1 MARILLAFFLL
12 IASRAYAAIGE
23 DVFEEAPG
31 YTVHIRTVVEIPFA
45 EDTRGSWIGAGF
57 VVDAERGWVMT
68 NAHISARSPSQVRI
82 SFRGGNHK
90 PASKVYVDPYLDLA
104 ILELH
109 ESQRQNLKAARLD
122 CGEFP
127 PMGHPVGAFGH
138 PWGLSYTGTRGIV
151 SGATAKMGGELLQT
165 DAPINSGNSGGPLIS
180 LETGEVVGINTSK
193 YNDKK
198 DQNTNFAT
206 PMKYACRVLELLRA
220 GKDPSPPKLLTIFTK
235 DLDDRGE
242 LIVGKSYLPQRVL
255 AIRGGD
261 RITGVVGVSGEIQ
274 NEGQLVHALR
284 GRLNQF
290 ALEVIREGKEMT
302 LSGQLQPVEPVL
314 SRRGLYVSGVLLAP
328 TGFRDEKEL
337 NLSQPLMVHSVA
349 PGSLAESLGLKK
361 WHMVVSVD
369 GQAVDGLTDL
379 RGRLA
384 DARKNKA
391 SVKVVF
397 KRWTSGRDRIYEY
410 IERTI
415 PVEEFALIGSAL
427 NERVASLPE
436 QRALR

>member
-1 MARILLAFFLL
+1 MARILLAFFLFV
-12 IASRAYAAIGE
+12 ASRAHAAIGE

-57 VVDAERGWVMT
+57 VVDAVRGWVMT

-82 SFRGGNHK
+82 SFRGRNHK
-90 PASKVYVDPYLDLA
+90 LASKVYVDPYLDLA
-104 ILELH
+104 ILQLH
-109 ESQRQNLKAARLD
+109 ESQRQGLKAANLD

-180 LETGEVVGINTSK
+180 LETGKVVGINTSK

-206 PMKYACRVLELLRA
+206 PMKFACRVLELLRA
-220 GKDPSPPKLLTIFTK
+220 DKNPSPPKLSTIFTK

-242 LIVGKSYLPQRVL
+242 LVVGKSYLPQRVL

-261 RITGVVGVSGEIQ
+261 RITGVIGVPNKIQ

-290 ALEVIREGKEMT
+290 ALKVIRKGREVT
-302 LSGQLQPVEPVL
+302 LRGSLKPVESVL
-314 SRRGLYVSGVLLAP
+314 GRQGLYISGVLLAP
-328 TGFRDEKEL
+328 TGFRDEEEL
-337 NLSQPLMVHSVA
+337 NLNQPLMVHSVA
-349 PGSLAESLGLKK
+349 PGSLAESLGFKK
-361 WHMVVSVD
+361 WNMLVSID
-369 GQAVDGLTDL
+369 GHAVDGLADL
-379 RGRLA
+379 RKRLA
-384 DARKNKA
+384 AARGEERA
-391 SVKVVF
+391 VTVVL
-397 KRWTSGRDRIYEY
+397 KRWTSGSDRIYEY

-415 PVEEFALIGSAL
+415 PLADFALIGPAP

-436 QRALR
+436 HRTMR

>member
-12 IASRAYAAIGE
+12 TASRAYAAIGE
-23 DVFEEAPG
+23 DVFEQAPG

-379 RGRLA
+379 RDRLS
-384 DARKNKA
+384 DARKNGT

-415 PVEEFALIGSAL
+415 PVEEFALIGSAR

-436 QRALR
+436 HRTLR

>member
-12 IASRAYAAIGE
+12 TASRAYAAIGE
-23 DVFEEAPG
+23 DVFEQAPG

-369 GQAVDGLTDL
+369 GQAVYGLTDL

>member
-12 IASRAYAAIGE
+12 VASRAYAAIGE

-57 VVDAERGWVMT
+57 VVDADRGWVMT

-82 SFRGGNHK
+82 SFRGGNHQ
-90 PASKVYVDPYLDLA
+90 PAIKVYVDPYLDLA
-104 ILELH
+104 ILQLH
-109 ESQRQNLKAARLD
+109 ESQRQSLKAARLD

-220 GKDPSPPKLLTIFTK
+220 GKDPSPPKLSTIFTK

-242 LIVGKSYLPQRVL
+242 LIVGKSYLPQREL

-261 RITGVVGVSGEIQ
+261 RITGVVGVPGEVQ

-290 ALEVIREGKEMT
+290 DLKVIREGREIT

-314 SRRGLYVSGVLLAP
+314 SRRGLYVSGVLIAP

-369 GQAVDGLTDL
+369 GYAVDGLTDL
-379 RGRLA
+379 RHRLT

-415 PVEEFALIGSAL
+415 PVEEFVLIGSAL

-436 QRALR
+436 RRTLR